1 MALISQPLTSIL
13 LSKALSLPV
22 SRNVAR
28 LTWHWLGLPTNPHQL
43 VFISEAAP
51 LAKRALV
58 LGLLT
63 AAQALGGKLRRLI
76 RPEAPR

>member
-1 MALISQPLTSIL
+1 MALISQPLTSI

-22 SRNVAR
+22 SRNVAH
-28 LTWHWLGLPTNPHQL
+28 LTWHWLGLPISPHQL
-43 VFISEAAP
+43 VFRPEAAL

-63 AAQALGGKLRRLI
+63 ATQALGGKLRRLT

>member
-1 MALISQPLTSIL
+1 MALISQPLTSI

-22 SRNVAR
+22 SRNVAH
-28 LTWHWLGLPTNPHQL
+28 LTWHWLGLPINPHQL
-43 VFISEAAP
+43 VFIPEAAL

-63 AAQALGGKLRRLI
+63 ATQALGGKLRRLT